1 MIPMLMTIAVQ
12 RETIDHD
19 TGRLED
25 GRGLRLWLPLFL
37 VWLLIAPF
45 LLLLAPMIILG
56 LGMAR
61 LNPFRA
67 LAAIFGVLAGLS
79 GTRVEVEAP
88 GAFVNIQIL

>member
-25 GRGLRLWLPLFL
+25 GRGLRRWLPLFL

-45 LLLLAPMIILG
+45 LLLLAPLIILG

-79 GTRVEVEAP
+79 GTRVDVEAP